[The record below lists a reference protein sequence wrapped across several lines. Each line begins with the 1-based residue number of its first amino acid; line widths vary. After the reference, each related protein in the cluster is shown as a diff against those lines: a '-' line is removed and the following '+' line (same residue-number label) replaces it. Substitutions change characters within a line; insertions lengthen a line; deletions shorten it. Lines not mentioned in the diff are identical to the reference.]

1 MKTSA
6 LLIAASAFFVLGC
19 QPKATPVTGPTASPA
34 VTAGTTPAP
43 SSTPAQANTMPG
55 EGETAP
61 KVQLG
66 DLSASLPEGVTLT
79 ADHTDKGKS
88 AFAFSGD
95 KSGIE
100 TQVNINPEAL
110 PVCTLVTWAK
120 FKGDPAA
127 EETEQVVSHDDGGY
141 DRSMGLDGRAG
152 RWGWSTFVGNQAVA
166 GGFPVVPNQW
176 TFLAVVY
183 NQPQRTVT
191 FYAGDQ
197 KMELTDVDM
206 GTGLDTTNVGTNPS
220 YGEHFIGDIE
230 PVKLYDRALSD
241 EEIAKLRG
249 TPTAVSASPEA
260 TPSATP

>member
-1 MKTSA
+1 
-6 LLIAASAFFVLGC
+6 
-19 QPKATPVTGPTASPA
+19 
-34 VTAGTTPAP
+34 
-43 SSTPAQANTMPG
+43 MPG
-55 EGETAP
+55 EGEAAP

-66 DLSASLPEGVTLT
+66 DLSATFSEGVTLT
-79 ADHTDKGKS
+79 ADHTGKEKS
-88 AFAFSGD
+88 AFSFSGD

-100 TQVNINPEAL
+100 SQVNINPEAM

-141 DRSMGLDGRAG
+141 DRSMGLDGRSG

-166 GGFPVVPNQW
+166 GGIPVVPEQW
-176 TFLAVVY
+176 TFLAVIY

-197 KMELTDVDM
+197 KVEVADVDM
-206 GTGLDTTNVGTNPS
+206 GSGLDTTSVGTNPS
-220 YGEHFIGDIE
+220 YGEHFVGDVE
-230 PVKLYDRALSD
+230 PVKVYDRALSD

-249 TPTAVSASPEA
+249 TPTAVSSSPSPA
-260 TPSATP
+260 TSATPENDS

>member
-1 MKTSA
+1 MT
-6 LLIAASAFFVLGC
+6 ASA
-19 QPKATPVTGPTASPA
+19 TPTASD
-34 VTAGTTPAP
+34 
-43 SSTPAQANTMPG
+43 TPAQANTMPG
-55 EGETAP
+55 EGEAAP

-66 DLSASLPEGVTLT
+66 DLSATFSEGVTLT
-79 ADHTDKGKS
+79 ADHTGKEKS
-88 AFAFSGD
+88 AFSFSGD

-100 TQVNINPEAL
+100 SQVNINPEAM

-141 DRSMGLDGRAG
+141 DRSMGLDGRSG

-166 GGFPVVPNQW
+166 GGIPVVPEQW
-176 TFLAVVY
+176 TFLAVIY

-197 KMELTDVDM
+197 KVEVADVDM
-206 GTGLDTTNVGTNPS
+206 GSGLDTTSVGTNPS
-220 YGEHFIGDIE
+220 YGEHFVGDVE
-230 PVKLYDRALSD
+230 PVKVYDRALSD

-249 TPTAVSASPEA
+249 TPTAVSSSPSPA
-260 TPSATP
+260 TSATPENDS